1 MKVLLLKGGL
11 QLSAR
16 FKKVFFRQFIPPKPA
31 DLQGYSIKKIMVF
44 GLILPFFVFL
54 GLFSSIYVSLTFKLP
69 LNIAC
74 LIAFLWTFSGFAF
87 GTFILT
93 RFSNKILKYAEVKR
107 K

>member
-16 FKKVFFRQFIPPKPA
+16 FKKVFFRQFIPTKPA
-31 DLQGYSIKKIMVF
+31 DLEGYSIKKIMVF

-69 LNIAC
+69 LNITC
-74 LIAFLWTFSGFAF
+74 LIAFLWTFLGFAF
-87 GTFILT
+87 GTFILI